1 MWEKFKKYISNKW
14 YHDKIHVLIWTYL
27 ILHFVYLNFCPH
39 ILGSQIDREYLK
51 NIDTEIITSI
61 YTAEASEH
69 LIDEETG
76 TITAYFG
83 KKFDDSSVKVS
94 IDIHTENIYKS
105 KADIYVYWHPYKRL
119 FNFDTVIAVQKN
131 NVQIKIL
138 EDTSKIRSTYGQQYL
153 KEILSEIGL

>member
-1 MWEKFKKYISNKW
+1 MCKRIKEYILKEWQNNKRFMLM
-14 YHDKIHVLIWTYL
+14 LICTILYL
-27 ILHFVYLNFCPH
+27 IYVNFCPH

-51 NIDTEIITSI
+51 NIDTGIITST

-76 TITAYFG
+76 TITAYFR
-83 KKFDDSSVKVS
+83 KRFDDSIVKVS
-94 IDIHTENIYKS
+94 IDIFTDNIYKS

-131 NVQIKIL
+131 NVQIKII
-138 EDTSKIRSTYGQQYL
+138 EDTSKIRSTYGQKYL